1 MRELRERAGQIVK
14 GVCLILAIVV
24 VCQLAGVVSRWNPF
38 RSVTV
43 PELPVLASATN
54 SPAEGTPKTNHVA
67 ATAAKGTNGAANGK
81 TPGLLTSALTNTA
94 GTNPSLSLASS
105 KTNSVTNSVAAA
117 TSSAKG
123 TSSVVQAEAAVE
135 GTNGTTNAVAASL
148 LTSAPTNAAA
158 TNAATI
164 TATNGATN
172 GVAASFLT
180 SAPTNAA
187 MLSTNQVTN
196 LVVSAAAG
204 TNALAASGTN
214 AAAAKLRRHQPGG
227 PPMPGMAG
235 KHGAD
240 LPPAVQARIQ
250 QITDSELLAPVMHP
264 LPMAL
269 LGIAGEVAFLRSANG
284 QTGMVKEGDSLGD
297 LKLLRIGIN
306 RVLIE
311 QDGQKQELMIFS
323 GYGGDSLLP
332 TNSTNENNHP

>member
-81 TPGLLTSALTNTA
+81 TPGLPHVGSYKYGGHQPQPVA
-94 GTNPSLSLASS
+94 ASS

-117 TSSAKG
+117 TSSAKALPR
-123 TSSVVQAEAAVE
+123 SSKPKPPWRNEWDDQRGGGQPPHV
-135 GTNGTTNAVAASL
+135 
-148 LTSAPTNAAA
+148 
-158 TNAATI
+158 
-164 TATNGATN
+164 GAYKC
-172 GVAASFLT
+172 GGYERSDYYGDQWRDQRVAASFLT

-250 QITDSELLAPVMHP
+250 QITDSELLA
-264 LPMAL
+264 
-269 LGIAGEVAFLRSANG
+269 R
-284 QTGMVKEGDSLGD
+284 
-297 LKLLRIGIN
+297 
-306 RVLIE
+306 
-311 QDGQKQELMIFS
+311 
-323 GYGGDSLLP
+323 
-332 TNSTNENNHP
+332 